1 MRAKLA
7 FSRWQ
12 DPCNLQDLEIAGF
25 QGDGN
30 PAWNLE
36 RELPYHIRCQKTFS
50 QMSPNPGK
58 VPGMVLH
65 DRNRKQTYD
74 GPDEVGT
81 LGFSEFWALQPLPCD
96 KAR

>member
-1 MRAKLA
+1 
-7 FSRWQ
+7 
-12 DPCNLQDLEIAGF
+12 
-25 QGDGN
+25 
-30 PAWNLE
+30 
-36 RELPYHIRCQKTFS
+36 
-50 QMSPNPGK
+50 MSPNPGK

-96 KAR
+96 EAR